1 MRVAHLAA
9 PAALLLALAAP
20 AVHAAGVPAGTT
32 ISNQA
37 SADYTDPVGN
47 PQTVTSNTNSFVVQ
61 ELLDVT
67 VTQNDA
73 SNVTVDPA
81 DANVPMSFTLTNT
94 GNGSEAFRLSVD
106 GALAGDQFDPTGIEI
121 WLDNGD
127 QVFSALTD
135 TLYVAGVNDPVLASG
150 ASRFVFV
157 VADIPPAGPGAGQVE
172 DGDLGNVQLSAEAVT
187 SLPNPGADAPGT
199 VYALGGDGG
208 TIDAVSGASGARAS
222 DTNGYYVS
230 TFDVAFT
237 KTSVIAD
244 PWGGTSAVPGSTITY
259 TLTFTATGSGT
270 VTNVVIDDPIP
281 AGTNYVLGSMKLN
294 GVGVTDGVDADAGGY
309 VDLGGGTMGVSARI
323 GTVVAP
329 ATYTF
334 EFQVTVKT
342 N

>member
-1 MRVAHLAA
+1 MTLRIAHLAA

-20 AVHAAGVPAGTT
+20 AANAAGVAAGTT

-37 SADYTDPVGN
+37 TADYTDPVGT
-47 PQTVTSNTNSFVVQ
+47 PRTVTSNLETFVVQ
-61 ELLDVT
+61 ELLDAT
-67 VTQNDA
+67 VVQNDA

-81 DANVPMSFTLTNT
+81 EANVPMSFTLTNT

-106 GALAGDQFDPTGIEI
+106 GALGGDDFDPTGVEI

-127 QVFSALTD
+127 GVFSALTD
-135 TLYVAGVNDPVLASG
+135 TFYVAGVNDPVLAAD
-150 ASRFVFV
+150 ASRIIFV
-157 VADIPPAGPGAGQVE
+157 VADIPAEGVNPGEVQ
-172 DGDLGNVQLSAEAVT
+172 DGDIGNVQLSAEAVT
-187 SLPNPGADAPGT
+187 SLSNPGADVPGT
-199 VYALGGDGG
+199 VYALAGDGG
-208 TIDAVSGASGARAS
+208 TIDAVSGASGAAAN

-281 AGTNYVLGSMKLN
+281 TGTTYVPGSMTLN
-294 GVGVTDGVDADAGGY
+294 SVGLTDIVDADAGGY

-334 EFQVTVKT
+334 EFQVTV